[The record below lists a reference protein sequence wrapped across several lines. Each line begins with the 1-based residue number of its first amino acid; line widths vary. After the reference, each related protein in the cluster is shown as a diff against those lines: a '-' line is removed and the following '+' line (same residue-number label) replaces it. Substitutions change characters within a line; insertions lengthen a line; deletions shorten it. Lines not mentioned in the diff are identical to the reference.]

1 MLEELGWIGNLVIL
15 IAALAALN
23 QASNITINHSL
34 KVAGASGLGK
44 TTVGFILVAFTTSLP
59 ELFVAIFAIIQPEN
73 VGVSIGNVL
82 GSNIANI
89 GLVLGIIF
97 VLIALKYK
105 GNAKFL
111 PAMAKKETSNIYFAL
126 LVASVIPLAL
136 LYIGSA
142 SYVIGAILLAVF
154 SFNVY
159 QLSKTRN
166 VKNKPAI
173 GEESRKLKKYV
184 TIVVLGA
191 AGVVASAYFIVE
203 TASYIA
209 LSVGIPKVVIG
220 ATIVAIGTSLP
231 ELVTSLDAIKKGHA
245 DLALGNI
252 IGSCFMNITLILGV
266 TLVAAPFSVDLA
278 TFSRL
283 IIFSLVVNLFL
294 SYFLSTNKI
303 GLRQGGIL
311 LFIYFMFLVTSVI
324 GG

>member
-1 MLEELGWIGNLVIL
+1 MFEELGWIGNLLIL
-15 IAALAALN
+15 IAALVALN
-23 QASNITINHSL
+23 QASNLTINHSV
-34 KVAGASGLGK
+34 KVAETTGLGK
-44 TTVGFILVAFTTSLP
+44 TTVGFILVAFSTSLP
-59 ELFVAIFAIIQPEN
+59 ELFVAVFAIIEPEN

-97 VLIALKYK
+97 TLIALKYSD
-105 GNAKFL
+105 NAKFL
-111 PAMAKKETSNIYFAL
+111 PAMAKEETGDLYFAL

-154 SFNVY
+154 SYNMY
-159 QLSKTRN
+159 QLSKKRN
-166 VKNKPAI
+166 VRDEPVL
-173 GEESRKLKKYV
+173 GEERRKLKKYV
-184 TIVVLGA
+184 ALSVLGA

-231 ELVTSLDAIKKGHA
+231 ELVTSLDSIKKGHA

-252 IGSCFMNITLILGV
+252 VGSCFMNITLILGV
-266 TLVAAPFSVDLA
+266 TLIAAPFRVELA
-278 TFSRL
+278 AFSEL
-283 IIFSLVVNLFL
+283 IIFSLVANLFL
-294 SYFLSTNKI
+294 WYFLSNEKI
-303 GLRQGGIL
+303 GWREGAIF
-311 LFIYFMFLVTSVI
+311 LFIYVLFLATSLS

>member
-1 MLEELGWIGNLVIL
+1 ME
-15 IAALAALN
+15 
-23 QASNITINHSL
+23 
-34 KVAGASGLGK
+34 
-44 TTVGFILVAFTTSLP
+44 
-59 ELFVAIFAIIQPEN
+59 PEN

-89 GLVLGIIF
+89 CLVLGIGF
-97 VLIALKYK
+97 VLIALKHSDS
-105 GNAKFL
+105 AKFL
-111 PAMAKKETSNIYFAL
+111 PAMAKEETGGLYFAL

-154 SFNVY
+154 SYNIY

-166 VKNKPAI
+166 VRDEPAL

-184 TIVVLGA
+184 AIAVLGA

-231 ELVTSLDAIKKGHA
+231 ELVTSIDSIKKGHA

-252 IGSCFMNITLILGV
+252 VGSCFMNITLILGV
-266 TLVAAPFSVDLA
+266 ALIAAPFRVDIA
-278 TFSRL
+278 AFSEL
-283 IIFSLVVNLFL
+283 IIFSLVANLFL
-294 SYFLSTNKI
+294 WYFLSNEKI
-303 GLRQGGIL
+303 GWREGAIF
-311 LFIYFMFLVTSVI
+311 LFIYVLFLATSVSS
-324 GG
+324 